1 MLFRCLWD
9 VHHYRDQLGLVY
21 SYFICWPGVTT
32 LKLDTI
38 TLGVGDTTPIYKEG
52 VASHV
57 ATKIELWPT
66 LLFLFSHA
74 KNIVM
79 ATNTPL

>member
-1 MLFRCLWD
+1 M
-9 VHHYRDQLGLVY
+9 
-21 SYFICWPGVTT
+21 TT

-79 ATNTPL
+79 TTNTPL